1 MSEVQNN
8 FQKST
13 TEDEARYLLFRV
25 GEEVY
30 GTPLLGVREVVEPQV
45 CKKIPNTVPY
55 FKGLIN
61 IRGEIVGVI
70 DLRTRFQQ
78 TVDDEGTALI
88 VFDTEAGAVGAL
100 VDQVDSVMSI
110 KENIID
116 RNPNISSAVPM
127 EFLIG
132 IAKLDEQL
140 VSLID
145 LNKTLG
151 NEELSQLRGSK
162 MSAA

>member
-1 MSEVQNN
+1 MSET
-8 FQKST
+8 ST
-13 TEDEARYLLFRV
+13 VSGAEARYLLFKV

-30 GTPLLGVREVVEPQV
+30 GTPLLGVREVVEPQP
-45 CKKIPNTVPY
+45 CKKMPNTVNY

-70 DLRTRFQQ
+70 DLRTRFNQS
-78 TVDDEGTALI
+78 DDVEGKALI

-100 VDQVDSVMSI
+100 VDQVDSVLAI
-110 KENIID
+110 AENVIEK
-116 RNPNISSAVPM
+116 NPNVGSVVPI
-127 EFLIG
+127 EYVVG
-132 IAKLDEQL
+132 IAKLNEML

-151 NEELSQLRGSK
+151 MEELSQLRNTK
-162 MSAA
+162 LNAA